1 MVDNPTIPL
10 DSMKSRMDDLFIFSS
25 QVPYGFK
32 HPLRVVQASKSL
44 IGINLE
50 NPPRNLLKWLDNYVK
65 DFKPN
70 FNPPF
75 PLDQNMSLET
85 ITYTHLENLILHK
98 KKSESKIYL
107 THLLQVADPVH
118 IAEFLMEL
126 SAQQTPG
133 SLLFCWSAFRSLQF
147 LGDKD
152 GYPILYH
159 CLSNII
165 KEISDEKNNTK
176 LLLEGGELYCHQF
189 QIRKTDIIRKN
200 KIIPHLDKMI
210 RTIKQGLNQTYSFN
224 IPKALGDSI
233 NKEGEKGI
241 LSYLA
246 KLKMEDIS
254 SELILLLDAIRSA
267 LKFSDNLEDPV
278 LLSIFNNFREKV
290 HAK

>member
-1 MVDNPTIPL
+1 MVDNRTIPL
-10 DSMKSRMDDLFIFSS
+10 DIIKSRMDDLFIFSS
-25 QVPYGFK
+25 QVPYGCN

-50 NPPRNLLKWLDNYVK
+50 DPSRQLLKWLDDYVK
-65 DFKPN
+65 DFTPN
-70 FNPPF
+70 FDPPS
-75 PLDQNMSLET
+75 PSDQNLSLET
-85 ITYTHLENLILHK
+85 ITYTHFENLILHK

-107 THLLQVADPVH
+107 THLLQVADPRH

-126 SAQQTPG
+126 SAQQAPG
-133 SLLFCWSAFRSLQF
+133 RFLFCWSAFRSLQF
-147 LGDKD
+147 LGDKG
-152 GYPILYH
+152 GYHILYH
-159 CLSNII
+159 CLSNIL
-165 KEISDEKNNTK
+165 EEMSGEKNNTK
-176 LLLEGGELYCHQF
+176 LLMERCELYCHQF
-189 QIRKTDIIRKN
+189 QIRKTEIIRKN

-246 KLKMEDIS
+246 TLKMEDIS
-254 SELILLLDAIRSA
+254 SELILFLDAIRSA
-267 LKFSDNLEDPV
+267 LIFSDNPEDPV
-278 LLSIFNNFREKV
+278 LLSIFNNFREKG

>member
-10 DSMKSRMDDLFIFSS
+10 DIIKSRMDDLFIFSS
-25 QVPYGFK
+25 QVPYGCN

-50 NPPRNLLKWLDNYVK
+50 DPSRQLLKWLDDYVK
-65 DFKPN
+65 DFTPN
-70 FNPPF
+70 FNTPSPS
-75 PLDQNMSLET
+75 DQNVSPET
-85 ITYTHLENLILHK
+85 ITYTHFENLILHK

-107 THLLQVADPVH
+107 THLLQVADPRH

-133 SLLFCWSAFRSLQF
+133 SFLFCWSAFRSLQF

-159 CLSNII
+159 CLSNIL
-165 KEISDEKNNTK
+165 EEMSGEKNNTK
-176 LLLEGGELYCHQF
+176 LLMERCELYCHQF
-189 QIRKTDIIRKN
+189 QIRKTEIIRKN

-210 RTIKQGLNQTYSFN
+210 RTIKQGLNQTYSLN

-246 KLKMEDIS
+246 TLKMEDIS
-254 SELILLLDAIRSA
+254 SELILFLDAIRSA
-267 LKFSDNLEDPV
+267 LIFSDNPEDPV

>member
-10 DSMKSRMDDLFIFSS
+10 DSIKSRMDDLFIFSS
-25 QVPYGFK
+25 QVPYGCK

-44 IGINLE
+44 IGINIE
-50 NPPRNLLKWLDNYVK
+50 DPSRQLLKWLDDYVK
-65 DFKPN
+65 DFTPN
-70 FNPPF
+70 FNPPL
-75 PLDQNMSLET
+75 PSYQNLSLET
-85 ITYTHLENLILHK
+85 ITYTHLENLIHHK
-98 KKSESKIYL
+98 KKSESTIYL
-107 THLLQVADPVH
+107 THLLQVADPRH

-133 SLLFCWSAFRSLQF
+133 SFLFCWSAFRSLQF

-159 CLSNII
+159 CLSNILE
-165 KEISDEKNNTK
+165 EISDEKKNTK
-176 LLLEGGELYCHQF
+176 LLLDRCELYCHQF
-189 QIRKTDIIRKN
+189 QIRQTEIIRKN

-224 IPKALGDSI
+224 IHKALGSI
-233 NKEGEKGI
+233 IRTEGEKGI

-246 KLKMEDIS
+246 TLKMEDIS

>member
-10 DSMKSRMDDLFIFSS
+10 DSIKSRMDDLFIFSS
-25 QVPYGFK
+25 QVPYGCK

-44 IGINLE
+44 IGINIE
-50 NPPRNLLKWLDNYVK
+50 DPSRQLLKWLDDYVK
-65 DFKPN
+65 DFTPN
-70 FNPPF
+70 FNPPI
-75 PLDQNMSLET
+75 LSDQNLSLET

-107 THLLQVADPVH
+107 TQLLQVADPRH

-126 SAQQTPG
+126 SVQQAPG
-133 SLLFCWSAFRSLQF
+133 TFLFCWSAFRSLQF

-159 CLSNII
+159 CLSSIL
-165 KEISDEKNNTK
+165 KEISEEKSNTK
-176 LLLEGGELYCHQF
+176 LLMERSELYCHQF
-189 QIRKTDIIRKN
+189 QIRKTEIIRKN

-210 RTIKQGLNQTYSFN
+210 RTIKKGLNKTYSFN
-224 IPKALGDSI
+224 IPKALGSMI
-233 NKEGEKGI
+233 ITEGEMGI

-246 KLKMEDIS
+246 TLKMEDIS